1 MAKIPKITDGFG
13 KQIQELQ
20 KKLLAAQE
28 ELAEMTVTGNAGG
41 KAVQVT
47 VTGDQKCV
55 GVKINPKL
63 LQDADAE
70 KLQDLV
76 QEAVNNALDAS
87 RKMAAKKLGPFTPK
101 L

>member
-1 MAKIPKITDGFG
+1 MAKIPKITPGFNQ
-13 KQIQELQ
+13 QIQELQ

-28 ELAEMTVTGNAGG
+28 ELAEVTVTGAAGG

-47 VTGDQKCV
+47 VTGDQQCV
-55 GVKINPKL
+55 GVKIAPEL

-70 KLQDLV
+70 KLQELV
-76 QEAVNNALDAS
+76 QAAVNNALQAS
-87 RKMAAKKLGPFTPK
+87 RKLAAKKLGPFTPR